1 MDSVPPDDP
10 SPTRE
15 PLIVAGGKSIELGA
29 LIGRLKQTGV
39 RVVPLSSSS
48 EYEQARALQPDLL
61 VWDMAT
67 PGLLDCLEALLAAA
81 SSNADGRLP
90 PELIALG
97 TPPSGAP
104 PEAVTFMGR
113 AVRHFRRPLD
123 VQAVAEA
130 VRARLFRP
138 KSLAPGSKAPSQQPS
153 GFGARISLPAL
164 PHDLEVVVSAGSV
177 SPPVPDEPVGV
188 PSRQFSSSAGS
199 EHSVVSPELASL
211 LAEAESRV
219 DAQIALE
226 AHAGASQPPLL
237 QEVEELGDD
246 VWRALEEPLEDDAD
260 LQGADGLESS
270 RLPSGIGASQ
280 PAPPLP
286 DLGTL
291 PPEPLE
297 DRYPSEDYV
306 EDTGSHSPDP
316 DAETSGSIAP
326 KTSTGVAGGVQ
337 TARATHT
344 RQPALHNEAP
354 TSLPPDDELAR
365 FDDPEP
371 LGPGLTAAG
380 SIEADPS
387 SSAGDAEPPR
397 TVARGGGGRL
407 LEERNA
413 VYADDEPAALSDDDA
428 RFARSEAP
436 ERAARETQPPESLR
450 SELEPGPTSAPP
462 RPSSSANEDSEAPR
476 TLEPR
481 HEPPPSAPLTIELD
495 LPAALVLGAS
505 MLALGQAVRRRFSGC
520 LAFEVDL
527 GLRRVVFRDGDVVIA
542 ASAVHGES
550 LVSYLAQRGD
560 LTSEAATQ
568 IEHRIPNFG
577 RHAGAALI
585 ARGLLEQGELWPV
598 LRAHAEWVLGR
609 ILRIERGTVREE
621 SPVPERLAAEPAV
634 FGGATGAEVLV
645 EAVQRAVKPDQ
656 ALSQLG
662 GGEAMLEPG
671 EAFDLLSECALPQPL
686 NQQLAKREPLP
697 LRALSASLPDE
708 PMLPSIVQALIAL
721 EVLRVSRVKA
731 AELARAARTNPR
743 AAPAPRLVEAPDAID
758 DEALRLKVKAR
769 RALVD
774 EGDYFALLGVPRE
787 ATGYDIR
794 RSYTELRR
802 QFDPARV
809 LRPSTLDLRED
820 VDAIL
825 DLLDE
830 AYEILRD
837 QGRRE
842 RYRRAIESMP

>member
-1 MDSVPPDDP
+1 
-10 SPTRE
+10 
-15 PLIVAGGKSIELGA
+15 
-29 LIGRLKQTGV
+29 
-39 RVVPLSSSS
+39 
-48 EYEQARALQPDLL
+48 
-61 VWDMAT
+61 MA
-67 PGLLDCLEALLAAA
+67 
-81 SSNADGRLP
+81 
-90 PELIALG
+90 
-97 TPPSGAP
+97 
-104 PEAVTFMGR
+104 FMGR
-113 AVRHFRRPLD
+113 AIRHFRRPLD
-123 VQAVAEA
+123 VQAVADA

-138 KSLAPGSKAPSQQPS
+138 KSIAPGSKAPSQHPS
-153 GFGARISLPAL
+153 GGLGARMSLPAL
-164 PHDLEVVVSAGSV
+164 PGDIEVVVSAASASV
-177 SPPVPDEPVGV
+177 PALEEPAGV
-188 PSRQFSSSAGS
+188 PSRQLSSSGS

-219 DAQIALE
+219 EAQIALE
-226 AHAGASQPPLL
+226 AHVGASQPPLPL
-237 QEVEELGDD
+237 EVEELGED
-246 VWRALEEPLEDDAD
+246 VWHALEEPLEDDAD
-260 LQGADGLESS
+260 LQGADALESS
-270 RLPSGIGASQ
+270 RLPSGLGGSQ

-286 DLGTL
+286 DVGTL

-297 DRYPSEDYV
+297 DRYPSEDFG

-316 DAETSGSIAP
+316 DAETSGSMIP

-337 TARATHT
+337 TARAAHT
-344 RQPALHNEAP
+344 RHPLPHHAEAP
-354 TSLPPDDELAR
+354 TSLPPEDELAELE
-365 FDDPEP
+365 DPEP
-371 LGPGLTAAG
+371 IGPGLTVAG
-380 SIEADPS
+380 SVGAGPPS
-387 SSAGDAEPPR
+387 SSSSDGGPPE
-397 TVARGGGGRL
+397 TVARGAGIGARFPDDRGTPVP
-407 LEERNA
+407 LE
-413 VYADDEPAALSDDDA
+413 DDGAAALSDDDA
-428 RFARSEAP
+428 RFEESAIPA
-436 ERAARETQPPESLR
+436 RAARETGPPESLR
-450 SELEPGPTSAPP
+450 SELDREPTSAPP
-462 RPSSSANEDSEAPR
+462 RHSQSPNEDLEGPR

-481 HEPPPSAPLTIELD
+481 HQPPPPPSPRLTTALE

-505 MLALGQAVRRRFSGC
+505 MLVLGQAVRRRFSGC

-656 ALSQLG
+656 ALAQLG
-662 GGEAMLEPG
+662 GGEITLEPG
-671 EAFDLLSECALPQPL
+671 EAFNLLGECALPQPL
-686 NQQLAKREPLP
+686 NQRLAKREPVQLGT
-697 LRALSASLPDE
+697 LSATLPDE
-708 PMLPSIVQALIAL
+708 PMLASIVQALVAL

-731 AELARAARTNPR
+731 AELARAARTTPR
-743 AAPAPRLVEAPDAID
+743 AAAAPRLVEAPDALD

-787 ATGYDIR
+787 ATGYEIR
-794 RSYTELRR
+794 HSYTELRR
-802 QFDPARV
+802 QFDPSRV
-809 LRPSTLDLRED
+809 LRPNTLDLRDD
-820 VDAIL
+820 VDAII

>member
-1 MDSVPPDDP
+1 MDSVPPDDT
-10 SPTRE
+10 SHARE

-29 LIGRLKQTGV
+29 LITRLTHAGI
-39 RVVPLSSSS
+39 RVVPLRSAD
-48 EYEQARALQPDLL
+48 EYEQARALQPDLV

-67 PGLLDCLEALLAAA
+67 PGLLTCLEAMIGGAA
-81 SSNADGRLP
+81 NGDGRPP

-97 TPPSGAP
+97 SAPLGAP
-104 PEAVTFMGR
+104 AEAEAFTGR
-113 AVRHFRRPLD
+113 AIRHFRRPLD
-123 VQAVAEA
+123 VQVVADA

-138 KSLAPGSKAPSQQPS
+138 KSHTPPSKAPSQNAAAL
-153 GFGARISLPAL
+153 GASRISLPAL
-164 PHDLEVVVSAGSV
+164 PLDVEVVVSSSNASAPPED
-177 SPPVPDEPVGV
+177 SPVI
-188 PSRQFSSSAGS
+188 PSRQLSTSGS

-219 DAQIALE
+219 ETQMALE
-226 AHAGASQPPLL
+226 ALEGKREPQVTH
-237 QEVEELGDD
+237 EIEELGED
-246 VWRALEEPLEDDAD
+246 VWQALDEPLEDDAD
-260 LQGADGLESS
+260 LQGADAIESS
-270 RLPSGIGASQ
+270 RLPSGLGTSQ

-286 DLGTL
+286 DVGTL
-291 PPEPLE
+291 PPGPL
-297 DRYPSEDYV
+297 DASDPGDSYA
-306 EDTGSHSPDP
+306 EDTGSHAPDP
-316 DAETSGSIAP
+316 DAETAGSVVP

-337 TARATHT
+337 TTRAGYT
-344 RQPALHNEAP
+344 RQPSPGADAP
-354 TSLPPDDELAR
+354 TSLPPDELSA
-365 FDDPEP
+365 PEDSVIEDSDHA
-371 LGPGLTAAG
+371 GPGVTAAG
-380 SIEADPS
+380 SLVAGPL
-387 SSAGDAEPPR
+387 SSALDPLGGPPL
-397 TVARGGGGRL
+397 TVAGGGPLG
-407 LEERNA
+407 
-413 VYADDEPAALSDDDA
+413 A
-428 RFARSEAP
+428 RTPDSVP
-436 ERAARETQPPESLR
+436 LDRAARETLPPESLR
-450 SELEPGPTSAPP
+450 SEIDRGPTSAPP
-462 RPSSSANEDSEAPR
+462 RSFGSNEDSEAPR

-481 HEPPPSAPLTIELD
+481 HEPPPSAPPHTSSALD
-495 LPAALVLGAS
+495 LPAGLVLGAS

-520 LAFEVDL
+520 LVFEVDQ
-527 GLRRVVFRDGDVVIA
+527 GLRRVIFRDGDVVIA

-634 FGGATGAEVLV
+634 FGGATGAEVVV

-662 GGEAMLEPG
+662 GSQVMLQPG
-671 EAFDLLSECALPQPL
+671 EAFSLLSECALPPAL
-686 NQQLAKREPLP
+686 NQRLARGEPVALAQLV
-697 LRALSASLPDE
+697 ASSPEE

-721 EVLRVSRVKA
+721 GVLRASREKA
-731 AELARAARTNPR
+731 VELARAARTNPR
-743 AAPAPRLVEAPDAID
+743 AAPAPRLVEPRDALD

-794 RSYTELRR
+794 RSYTELRK
-802 QFDPARV
+802 QFDPGRV
-809 LRPSTLDLRED
+809 LRPNTLDLRED
-820 VDAIL
+820 VDAIIE
-825 DLLDE
+825 LLDE

-842 RYRRAIESMP
+842 RYRRAIESVP

>member
-10 SPTRE
+10 SHARE
-15 PLIVAGGKSIELGA
+15 PLLVAGGKSIELGA

-39 RVVPLSSSS
+39 RVVPLSSSD
-48 EYEQARALQPDLL
+48 EYENARALQPDLL
-61 VWDMAT
+61 LWDMAT
-67 PGLLDCLEALLAAA
+67 PGLLDCLEAMLGETA
-81 SSNADGRLP
+81 SNGDGRLP

-104 PEAVTFMGR
+104 PEAIAYMGR
-113 AVRHFRRPLD
+113 AIRHFRRPID
-123 VQAVAEA
+123 VQAVADA

-138 KSLAPGSKAPSQQPS
+138 KSIAPGSKAPSQHPS
-153 GFGARISLPAL
+153 ARAGRISLPAL
-164 PHDLEVVVSAGSV
+164 PHDVEVVLST
-177 SPPVPDEPVGV
+177 SPSLPAPEEPVGV
-188 PSRQFSSSAGS
+188 PSRQLSTSAS

-219 DAQIALE
+219 EAQIALE

-237 QEVEELGDD
+237 HEVEELGED

-260 LQGADGLESS
+260 LQGGDALESS
-270 RLPSGIGASQ
+270 RLPSGLGASQ
-280 PAPPLP
+280 PPPP
-286 DLGTL
+286 PEVGTL

-297 DRYPSEDYV
+297 ERYPSDDFN

-316 DAETSGSIAP
+316 DAETSGSIVP
-326 KTSTGVAGGVQ
+326 KTATGVAGGVQ
-337 TARATHT
+337 TTRATHT
-344 RQPALHNEAP
+344 RQPLPHAEAP
-354 TSLPPDDELAR
+354 TSLPPADELAQL
-365 FDDPEP
+365 DESEP
-371 LGPGLTAAG
+371 IGPGVTVAG
-380 SIEADPS
+380 SITTGPPS
-387 SSAGDAEPPR
+387 SALEAGPPR
-397 TVARGGGGRL
+397 TIARGGGSFGKQP
-407 LEERNA
+407 EER
-413 VYADDEPAALSDDDA
+413 DTPESDEDPAALSDDDE
-428 RFARSEAP
+428 RFAASSVPA
-436 ERAARETQPPESLR
+436 RAARETQPPESLR
-450 SELEPGPTSAPP
+450 SELERGPTSVPP
-462 RPSSSANEDSEAPR
+462 RQSANEDSEAPR

-481 HEPPPSAPLTIELD
+481 HEPPPSAPLTISLD

-527 GLRRVVFRDGDVVIA
+527 GLRRVVCRDGDVVIA

-662 GGEAMLEPG
+662 GGESVLEPG
-671 EAFDLLSECALPQPL
+671 EAFDLLGECALPQPL
-686 NQQLAKREPLP
+686 NQRLAKREPLQ

-731 AELARAARTNPR
+731 ADRASP
-743 AAPAPRLVEAPDAID
+743 
-758 DEALRLKVKAR
+758 
-769 RALVD
+769 
-774 EGDYFALLGVPRE
+774 
-787 ATGYDIR
+787 
-794 RSYTELRR
+794 
-802 QFDPARV
+802 
-809 LRPSTLDLRED
+809 
-820 VDAIL
+820 
-825 DLLDE
+825 
-830 AYEILRD
+830 
-837 QGRRE
+837 
-842 RYRRAIESMP
+842 

>member
-10 SPTRE
+10 SHARE
-15 PLIVAGGKSIELGA
+15 PLLVAGGKSIELGA

-39 RVVPLSSSS
+39 RVVPLSSSD
-48 EYEQARALQPDLL
+48 EYENARALQPDLVL
-61 VWDMAT
+61 WDMAT
-67 PGLLDCLEALLAAA
+67 PGLLDCLEAMLGATAG
-81 SSNADGRLP
+81 NGDGRLP

-104 PEAVTFMGR
+104 PEAVAYMGR
-113 AVRHFRRPLD
+113 AIRHFRRPID
-123 VQAVAEA
+123 VQAVADA

-138 KSLAPGSKAPSQQPS
+138 KSTAPGSKAPSQHPS
-153 GFGARISLPAL
+153 GRGGRLSLPAL
-164 PHDLEVVVSAGSV
+164 PHDVEVVVSTSPSLPAPEEPAGI
-177 SPPVPDEPVGV
+177 
-188 PSRQFSSSAGS
+188 PSRQLSTSGS

-219 DAQIALE
+219 EAQMALE
-226 AHAGASQPPLL
+226 AHAGASQPPVPR
-237 QEVEELGDD
+237 EVEELGED
-246 VWRALEEPLEDDAD
+246 VWRALNEPLEDDAD
-260 LQGADGLESS
+260 LQGADALESS
-270 RLPSGIGASQ
+270 RLPSGLGASQ
-280 PAPPLP
+280 PPPP
-286 DLGTL
+286 PEVGTL

-297 DRYPSEDYV
+297 ERYPSDDV
-306 EDTGSHSPDP
+306 DEDTGSHSPDP
-316 DAETSGSIAP
+316 DAETSGSMVP
-326 KTSTGVAGGVQ
+326 KTATGVAGGVQ
-337 TARATHT
+337 TTRAAHT
-344 RQPALHNEAP
+344 RQPLLHADAP
-354 TSLPPDDELAR
+354 TSLPPEGELAHR
-365 FDDPEP
+365 DDDPEP
-371 LGPGLTAAG
+371 MGPGLTVAG
-380 SIEADPS
+380 SSTAGPPS
-387 SSAGDAEPPR
+387 SALDAGPPR
-397 TVARGGGGRL
+397 TVARGGGAAGNRR
-407 LEERNA
+407 EAHSEPES
-413 VYADDEPAALSDDDA
+413 DDEPAALSDDDE
-428 RFARSEAP
+428 RFAASSVP

-450 SELEPGPTSAPP
+450 SELERGPTSAPP
-462 RPSSSANEDSEAPR
+462 RQSTLSNEDSEAPR

-481 HEPPPSAPLTIELD
+481 HEPPPSEPLTIALD

-527 GLRRVVFRDGDVVIA
+527 GLRRVVLRDGDVVIA

-662 GGEAMLEPG
+662 GGESVLEPG
-671 EAFDLLSECALPQPL
+671 DAFDLLGECALPQPL
-686 NQQLAKREPLP
+686 NQRLSKREPLQ
-697 LRALSASLPDE
+697 LRALSASLPEE

-731 AELARAARTNPR
+731 VERASAARTNPR
-743 AAPAPRLVEAPDAID
+743 AAPAPRLVDAPDALD

-794 RSYTELRR
+794 RSYTELKR
-802 QFDPARV
+802 QFDPGRV
-809 LRPSTLDLRED
+809 LRPNTLDLRED
-820 VDAIL
+820 VDAII

>member
-10 SPTRE
+10 SHARE
-15 PLIVAGGKSIELGA
+15 PLLVAGGKSIELGA

-39 RVVPLSSSS
+39 RVVPLSSSD
-48 EYEQARALQPDLL
+48 EYENARALQPDLL
-61 VWDMAT
+61 IWDMAT
-67 PGLLDCLEALLAAA
+67 PGLLDCLEAMLGAAVG
-81 SSNADGRLP
+81 NGDGRLP

-104 PEAVTFMGR
+104 PEAIAFMGR
-113 AVRHFRRPLD
+113 AIRHFRRPID
-123 VQAVAEA
+123 VQAVADA

-138 KSLAPGSKAPSQQPS
+138 KSIAPGSKAPSQHPS
-153 GFGARISLPAL
+153 GRGGRISLPAL
-164 PHDLEVVVSAGSV
+164 PHDVEVVVSTSA
-177 SPPVPDEPVGV
+177 SPPAPEEPAGV
-188 PSRQFSSSAGS
+188 PSRQLSTSGS

-219 DAQIALE
+219 EAQIALE
-226 AHAGASQPPLL
+226 AHAGASQPPLP
-237 QEVEELGDD
+237 QEVEELGED
-246 VWRALEEPLEDDAD
+246 VWQALEEPLEDDAD
-260 LQGADGLESS
+260 LQGADAIESS
-270 RLPSGIGASQ
+270 RLPSGLGASQ
-280 PAPPLP
+280 PPPPP
-286 DLGTL
+286 DIGTL

-297 DRYPSEDYV
+297 ERYASDDFN

-316 DAETSGSIAP
+316 DAETSGSMVP

-337 TARATHT
+337 TTRAAHT
-344 RQPALHNEAP
+344 RQPLPHAEAP
-354 TSLPPDDELAR
+354 TSLPPEDELANL
-365 FDDPEP
+365 DDPEP
-371 LGPGLTAAG
+371 VGPGLTVAG
-380 SIEADPS
+380 SITAGPPS
-387 SSAGDAEPPR
+387 SALEAGPPR
-397 TVARGGGGRL
+397 TVARGGRL
-407 LEERNA
+407 PEERSA
-413 VYADDEPAALSDDDA
+413 PESEEEPAALSDDDERFQRSSVPA
-428 RFARSEAP
+428 RAV
-436 ERAARETQPPESLR
+436 RETQPPESLR
-450 SELEPGPTSAPP
+450 SELERGPTSAPP
-462 RPSSSANEDSEAPR
+462 RQSSLANEDSEAPR

-481 HEPPPSAPLTIELD
+481 HEPPPSAPPTIALD

-662 GGEAMLEPG
+662 GGDSVLEPG
-671 EAFDLLSECALPQPL
+671 EAFDLLAECALPQPL
-686 NQQLAKREPLP
+686 NQRLAKREPLQ

-731 AELARAARTNPR
+731 VERASAARTNPR
-743 AAPAPRLVEAPDAID
+743 AAPAPHLVEAPDALD

-802 QFDPARV
+802 QFDPGRV
-809 LRPSTLDLRED
+809 LRPNTLDLRDD
-820 VDAIL
+820 VDAII

>member
-1 MDSVPPDDP
+1 MDTVPPDDP
-10 SPTRE
+10 SRARE

-29 LIGRLKQTGV
+29 LINRLKHSGI
-39 RVVPLSSSS
+39 RVVPLSSAAD
-48 EYEQARALQPDLL
+48 YEQARALQPDLL

-67 PGLLDCLEALLAAA
+67 PGLLDCLQGMISVALA
-81 SSNADGRLP
+81 NGDGRPP

-97 TPPSGAP
+97 SAP
-104 PEAVTFMGR
+104 AEVLEAEAFMGR
-113 AVRHFRRPLD
+113 AIRHFRRPLD
-123 VQAVAEA
+123 VQVVAEA

-138 KSLAPGSKAPSQQPS
+138 KSFAPPSKTPSQSSPPAAL
-153 GFGARISLPAL
+153 GTRMSLPAL
-164 PHDLEVVVSAGSV
+164 PPEVELVVGSGSA
-177 SPPVPDEPVGV
+177 PPPALDEGPSV
-188 PSRQFSSSAGS
+188 PSRHLSTSGS

-211 LAEAESRV
+211 LAEAETRIET
-219 DAQIALE
+219 QIALE
-226 AHAGASQPPLL
+226 AHDNLREPPLERL
-237 QEVEELGDD
+237 VEELGED
-246 VWRALEEPLEDDAD
+246 VWQALDEPLEDDAD
-260 LQGADGLESS
+260 LQGGDAIESS
-270 RLPSGIGASQ
+270 RLPSGLGNSQ
-280 PAPPLP
+280 PAQAML
-286 DLGTL
+286 DVGTL
-291 PPEPLE
+291 PPGPLGE
-297 DRYPSEDYV
+297 RYADDGYA
-306 EDTGSHSPDP
+306 EDTGSHAPDP
-316 DAETSGSIAP
+316 EAETSGSVVP

-337 TARATHT
+337 TTRAGYT
-344 RQPALHNEAP
+344 RQPLPGTEAP
-354 TSLPPDDELAR
+354 TSLPPDSLRRDDDRAHPDELER
-365 FDDPEP
+365 
-371 LGPGLTAAG
+371 LGPALTVAG
-380 SIEADPS
+380 SIAGPVS
-387 SSAGDAEPPR
+387 SRLDAGEGGPPR
-397 TVARGGGGRL
+397 TVAGGGFVAARA
-407 LEERNA
+407 ER
-413 VYADDEPAALSDDDA
+413 
-428 RFARSEAP
+428 FAP
-436 ERAARETQPPESLR
+436 ERQVAERMARETLPPASLR
-450 SELEPGPTSAPP
+450 SEIERAETSVPP
-462 RPSSSANEDSEAPR
+462 RSSTAANDELEGPR

-481 HEPPPSAPLTIELD
+481 HEPPPSEPNTVGLD
-495 LPAALVLGAS
+495 LPAGLVLGAS

-520 LAFEVDL
+520 MAFEVDQ

-550 LVSYLAQRGD
+550 LVSHLAQRGD
-560 LTSEAATQ
+560 LTNEAATE
-568 IEHRIPNFG
+568 IEHRVPNFG

-662 GGEAMLEPG
+662 GSEITLEPG
-671 EAFDLLSECALPQPL
+671 EGFNLLSECALPTAL
-686 NQQLAKREPLP
+686 NQRLAKREPMTLSTLIAGLP
-697 LRALSASLPDE
+697 EE

-721 EVLRVSRVKA
+721 EVLHVSREKLVQA
-731 AELARAARTNPR
+731 ARAARTNPR
-743 AAPAPRLVEAPDAID
+743 AAPAPRLVEPPDALD

-802 QFDPARV
+802 QFDPSRV
-809 LRPSTLDLRED
+809 LRPNTLDLRED
-820 VDAIL
+820 VDAIT

-842 RYRRAIESMP
+842 RYRKAIESTP